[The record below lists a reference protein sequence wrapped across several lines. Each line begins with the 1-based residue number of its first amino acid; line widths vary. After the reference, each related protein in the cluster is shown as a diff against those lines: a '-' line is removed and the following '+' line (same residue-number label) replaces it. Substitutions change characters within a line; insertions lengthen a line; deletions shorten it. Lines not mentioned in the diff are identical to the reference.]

1 VTFSKENKIPSF
13 KIIAPTKGKVPIL
26 ISVPHCGI
34 LFPDEIK
41 EQYHAQ
47 FIGKPDDTDWFV
59 DKLYDFSS
67 EIGITMIQAVY
78 SRLVVDLN
86 RNPEQKPLYND
97 GRIITELVTK
107 TDFHGNHIYKTIP
120 SQKEIDKRISLY
132 YEPYHNKIDSL
143 LKDFKEEFGHAL
155 LFDAHSIRQ
164 YVPTI
169 HKDKFPDLILG
180 DADETAADKHLIE
193 TTLNNLSSSDYSLS
207 HNTPFKGGYI
217 TRSFGKPKSGIHAL
231 QLEMTKINYMD
242 DLEKNY
248 DTFRADKMRVLLKKT
263 FHSLIKTLDNEGI

>member
-1 VTFSKENKIPSF
+1 MISTEENKLLPY
-13 KIIAPTKGKVPIL
+13 KIIAPTARKVPIL
-26 ISVPHCGI
+26 ISVPHSGT

-41 EQYHAQ
+41 EQYHSQ
-47 FIGKPDDTDWFV
+47 FIKNPDDTDWFV
-59 DKLYDFSS
+59 DKLYDFAS
-67 EIGITMIQAVY
+67 EMGITIIQAVY

-86 RNPEQKPLYND
+86 RDPKQKPLYND

-120 SQKEIDKRISLY
+120 SQKEIDRRISLY
-132 YEPYHNKIDSL
+132 YEPYHHKIDSL
-143 LKDFKEEFGHAL
+143 LKDFKGEFGHAL

-169 HKDKFPDLILG
+169 RKDKFPDLILG
-180 DADETAADKHLIE
+180 DADETSADKRLIQ
-193 TTLNNLSSSDYSLS
+193 TTLNNLSSSNYSLS

-217 TRSFGKPKSGIHAL
+217 TRNFGKPKTDIHAI

-242 DLEKNY
+242 DLEENY
-248 DTFRADKMRVLLKKT
+248 DTFRAEKMRALLKKT
-263 FHSLIKTLDNEGI
+263 FHSLIKTLDSL